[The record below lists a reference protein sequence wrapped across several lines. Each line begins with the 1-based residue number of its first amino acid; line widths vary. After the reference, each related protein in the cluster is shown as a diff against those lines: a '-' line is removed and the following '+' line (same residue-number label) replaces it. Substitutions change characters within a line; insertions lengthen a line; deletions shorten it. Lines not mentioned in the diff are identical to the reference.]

1 MARPTTQEMLE
12 KVELAIMA
20 RLNGG
25 AVQSY
30 SIGGRNLQYMQ
41 LPELEKMRDKLIR
54 QLSPSGGT
62 TTYAS
67 FGRPL

>member
-54 QLSPSGGT
+54 QSNPSGGT

-67 FGRPL
+67 FGRPS

>member
-54 QLSPSGGT
+54 QSSPSGGT
-62 TTYAS
+62 TTYVS
-67 FGRPL
+67 FGRPS